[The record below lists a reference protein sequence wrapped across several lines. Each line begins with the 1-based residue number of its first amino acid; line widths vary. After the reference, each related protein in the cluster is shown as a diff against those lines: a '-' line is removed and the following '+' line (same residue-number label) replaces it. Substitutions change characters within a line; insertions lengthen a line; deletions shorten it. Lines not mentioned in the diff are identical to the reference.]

1 MSGNRRRGLVP
12 QDRDRH
18 LLSELGAMR
27 IIDRETAKL
36 VVGFGSTTRAN
47 TRLLRMTQAG
57 LLRRFFTGT
66 IGCGRKAVYT
76 LSPKGAALVNSEL
89 NMITRGGDR
98 LVVGDRF
105 LTHQT
110 AINQVYV
117 AVKYQPA
124 PNVRLDRWHSFRFA
138 ISEAIKLK
146 PDGYFEL
153 QSAEPVRPMFL
164 EVDLG
169 TEALKVWQQK
179 TTLYLQLALS
189 GEFQRLFRQPQ
200 FRVLVVANSEK
211 RLAHVRGTV
220 AQQTNKIFWF
230 TTLEIIER
238 HGLWSPCWL
247 RPAGDQRLALL

>member
-1 MSGNRRRGLVP
+1 VP

-18 LLSELGAMR
+18 LLSELGTMR

-36 VVGFGSTTRAN
+36 VAGFGSTTRAN
-47 TRLLRMTQAG
+47 ARLLRLTQAG

-66 IGCGRKAVYT
+66 IGSGRKAVYT
-76 LSPKGAALVNSEL
+76 LSPKGAALVNLEMDVI
-89 NMITRGGDR
+89 NRGGDR

-105 LTHQT
+105 VTHQT

-124 PNVRLDRWHSFRFA
+124 PNVRLGRWHMFRSA
-138 ISEAIKLK
+138 LSEAIKLK

-153 QSAEPVRPMFL
+153 HSAAPVRPMFL

-211 RLAHVRGTV
+211 RLAHVRRTV

-238 HGLWSPCWL
+238 HGLWSACWL
-247 RPAGDQRLALL
+247 RPAGDQSLALL